1 MTIMAAL
8 PADPNPPDVIVT
20 GAGLTG
26 LTLACDLGRR
36 GVPFRIVDKATE
48 PFTGSRGKGVQPRT
62 LEVFDDLGVVEE
74 LLSAGSPYPRMNAH
88 VWFLDLKWHMHKQVQ
103 PTPDVPYSNVW
114 LVPQWRKEKTLRD
127 RLERLGYRVEQGV
140 EIVGLEQNQAGA
152 SVQLRRE
159 GRVQT
164 VAANFRVVARGGG
177 SFVGKISELG
187 FAGSSP

>member
-1 MTIMAAL
+1 MTIIAAV
-8 PADPNPPDVIVT
+8 PADPSHTDVLII
-20 GAGLTG
+20 GAGPTG
-26 LTLACDLGRR
+26 LTLACDLARR
-36 GVPFRIVDKATE
+36 GVPFRNVDKATE

-114 LVPQWRKEKTLRD
+114 LVPQWRTEKTLRD

-140 EIVGLEQNQAGA
+140 EIVALEQDEAGA
-152 SVQLRRE
+152 RVQLRRA
-159 GRVQT
+159 GQVQT
-164 VAANFRVVARGGG
+164 VAA
-177 SFVGKISELG
+177 
-187 FAGSSP
+187 